1 MDAGENGVEYIGECL
16 TVWVE
21 TKAGFRR
28 ETVCGVV
35 YEFEKEPASPLVTEI
50 RLSFIA
56 YDDLFLG
63 YLSTGEMIQLH
74 FSDNDTD
81 SDETGRPVESL
92 VVVAGKI
99 VSHELDERNK
109 SLRRVVLSVV
119 ENWETSPK

>member
-21 TKAGFRR
+21 SKAGFRR
-28 ETVCGVV
+28 EVVCGVA

-81 SDETGRPVESL
+81 SDELGRPVESL

-99 VSHELDERNK
+99 VSHELDEQNK
-109 SLRRVVLSVV
+109 SHRRVVMSVV
-119 ENWETSPK
+119 ERN